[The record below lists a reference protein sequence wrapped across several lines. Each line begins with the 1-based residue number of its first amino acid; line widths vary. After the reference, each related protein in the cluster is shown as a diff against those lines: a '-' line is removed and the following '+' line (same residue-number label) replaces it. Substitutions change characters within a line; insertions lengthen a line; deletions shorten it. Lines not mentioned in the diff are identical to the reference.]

1 MTDTPRPERVFGLP
15 RTTVAIL
22 AMVSGAACL
31 AANHALVRSVADEVG
46 ALETSALRFLWAVPL
61 ILPWLLRNR
70 GQILRTRRH
79 GMHFLASAVTV
90 FSTISLFG
98 GLALMPMAFV
108 TSLTFTA
115 PLFATVM
122 AIFMFRERVDAARWV
137 ATLIG
142 FAGVL
147 IILRPGVAPLQ
158 PAAALPLIYAF
169 VYALWFLMMK
179 RLGQTESTTTI
190 TIYQTLWSALLL
202 LLIALPTWQ
211 TPSLEALWRSAAMAA
226 LGTSAIFLV
235 ARAFDMAEASLLAPF
250 DYIRLP
256 MIAIIAFFAF
266 GEVPDLFTV
275 IGALVIIGATLYSA
289 RRGTR
294 SVAQLDSHRHGAG

>member
-1 MTDTPRPERVFGLP
+1 
-15 RTTVAIL
+15 
-22 AMVSGAACL
+22 
-31 AANHALVRSVADEVG
+31 
-46 ALETSALRFLWAVPL
+46 
-61 ILPWLLRNR
+61 
-70 GQILRTRRH
+70 
-79 GMHFLASAVTV
+79 MHFLASAVTV
-90 FSTISLFG
+90 LSTTSLFA

-108 TSLTFTA
+108 TSLSFTA
-115 PLFATVM
+115 PLFTTVM
-122 AIFMFRERVDAARWV
+122 AIFMFRERVDAARWA

-147 IILRPGVAPLQ
+147 IILRPGVAPFQ
-158 PAAALPLIYAF
+158 PAAILPLVYAF

-202 LLIALPTWQ
+202 TLIALPEWQ
-211 TPSLEALWRSAAMAA
+211 TPSWEAVWRSAAMGL

-256 MIAIIAFFAF
+256 MIAIIAFLAF
-266 GEVPDLFTV
+266 SEVPDLFTV
-275 IGALVIIGATLYSA
+275 VGALVIIGATLYSA
-289 RRGTR
+289 RRGAR
-294 SVAQLDSHRHGAG
+294 SAAKLDSHGHGTG